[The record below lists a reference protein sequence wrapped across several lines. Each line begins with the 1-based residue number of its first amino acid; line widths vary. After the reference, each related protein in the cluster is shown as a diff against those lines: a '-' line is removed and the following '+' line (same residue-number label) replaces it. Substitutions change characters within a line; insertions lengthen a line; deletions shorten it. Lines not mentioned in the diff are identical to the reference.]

1 MSAISALRLLV
12 WLLIAAFV
20 GGLSVLAYFLFGWIG
35 VGGIGLFGLVI
46 STNISLTKGHA
57 VTGSG
62 LGSGDV
68 TMYAR
73 QLDAQ
78 ESQSSAEQK
87 MAASAEQVRQTRLR
101 YLINSVFIAMTVLG
115 FGLFVL
121 HQL

>member
-1 MSAISALRLLV
+1 MSAITALRSVV

-46 STNISLTKGHA
+46 STNIALTKGHA

-68 TMYAR
+68 AMYAR

-78 ESQSSAEQK
+78 KSQSTAEQK
-87 MAASAEQVRQTRLR
+87 MAATAQQARQTRLR
-101 YLINSVFIAMTVLG
+101 YLINSIFIAMMVLG
-115 FGLFVL
+115 FGLFI
-121 HQL
+121 HRQL